1 MNARI
6 EPLQVTANWQ
16 APATL
21 TQTAFRSIC
30 FIYPDDGEG
39 SRFDRMFPPLGLELV
54 AAGVRDCVDKR
65 CMIDLRFEK
74 DWETRVPEST
84 DLVAISM
91 LWDKPIRDVFDL
103 VRRLKILRPGV
114 QVVAGGRVA
123 EAHRERLVNAAS
135 AERVDVVFAG
145 PDDGRFRAFVESGK
159 PDSIP
164 GVAFMRNGEY
174 CENPL
179 PPYGAIPD
187 RPLPDRTLRR
197 VNYRMIRRD
206 GLDLGIPSDTIQ
218 SSRGCSFKCSFC
230 TFNRDQDGRPI
241 NFTMRSPESVADE
254 LAEIESDYVIF
265 VDDNVAQDHER
276 IDRLCDL
283 LLERGIHKTYGIE
296 TRINLGLRPQ
306 VAEKMAR
313 AGFRHI
319 TFGIEAIHDHTL
331 KFLNKGFRRH
341 TIEKAFDAIRGLP
354 IIYTGNFIVGNV
366 GETRAQM
373 LEIPEFARRIG
384 LDTIMVNHLRCRGPE
399 PLTETVMATP
409 DYHIDPQ
416 TRKVYSDALGL
427 DEISAIIRQIKRDF
441 WTPSQKLKTAWKA
454 RQLFKPV
461 RYTSVA
467 RHWLSWKFKGKPDP
481 WGELPTLN

>member
-1 MNARI
+1 MDVQI
-6 EPLQVTANWQ
+6 EPLPVSVGSQ
-16 APATL
+16 APAVV

-54 AAGVRDCVDKR
+54 AAWVRDCVEER

-74 DWETRVPEST
+74 DWENQVPMNT

-91 LWDKPIRDVFDL
+91 LWDKPIQEVFDL

-123 EAHRERLVNAAS
+123 EAHREALVSAPQ

-145 PDDGRFRAFVESGK
+145 PDDGRFRAFVEYGQ
-159 PDSIP
+159 PEGIP
-164 GVAFMRNGEY
+164 GVSFIRDGEY
-174 CENPL
+174 RENPL

-187 RPLPDRTLRR
+187 RPLPDRSLRR
-197 VNYRMIRRD
+197 GHYRMIRRD
-206 GLDLGIPSDTIQ
+206 GFDLGIASDTIQ

-230 TFNRDQDGRPI
+230 TFNRDHDGRPI

-265 VDDNVAQDHER
+265 VDDNVAQDTDR

-283 LLERGIHKTYGIE
+283 LIDRGINKTYGIE

-313 AGFRHI
+313 AGFRNI
-319 TFGIEAIHDHTL
+319 IFGIEAIHDHTL
-331 KFLNKGFRRH
+331 KFLNKGFKRH

-354 IIYTGNFIVGNV
+354 MIYTGNFIVGSV
-366 GETRAQM
+366 GETREQM
-373 LEIPEFARRIG
+373 LEIPGFARSIG

-409 DYHIDPQ
+409 GYHIDPE
-416 TRKVYSDALGL
+416 TRKVYSDALSL
-427 DEISAIIRQIKRDF
+427 EEISAIIKQIKRDF
-441 WTPSQKLKTAWKA
+441 WSPSQKLKTAWKV
-454 RQLFKPV
+454 RQLFKPLH
-461 RYTSVA
+461 YTSVA
-467 RHWLSWKFKGKPDP
+467 RHWLSWKLNGKPDP
-481 WGELPTLN
+481 WGRRTS